1 MRDLDRRLAAARL
14 ELGGEAPPGARRH
27 VLARLAML
35 AYLAILARAL
45 RRAPAEKALGH
56 A

>member
-1 MRDLDRRLAAARL
+1 MHDLDRRLAAARL
-14 ELGGEAPPGARRH
+14 ELGGEAPPRGRRR

-35 AYLAILARAL
+35 ARAL
-45 RRAPAEKALGH
+45 RRNSLAGATGH